1 MDSFPVCT
9 HCGFTFGEYRAR
21 GLMGCPHCYAG
32 FGEALQ
38 GDIAWLHQALALTS
52 DAAADADARADAE
65 SSALPGIPA
74 SGPAAVGLNPAAP
87 GTIGPGSGA
96 AGTPASSAPAG
107 QAMDGSPAAKPD
119 AETLARWREQIAAA
133 VRVENYEEAARLK
146 RLIRS
151 FGSMD
156 PGPGLGLA

>member
-38 GDIAWLHQALALTS
+38 ADIAWLHQALALTS
-52 DAAADADARADAE
+52 DAAADVVADAGADAV

-74 SGPAAVGLNPAAP
+74 SGSAA
-87 GTIGPGSGA
+87 IGPN
-96 AGTPASSAPAG
+96 
-107 QAMDGSPAAKPD
+107 PD

-151 FGSMD
+151 FGSMG

>member
-21 GLMGCPHCYAG
+21 GLLGCPHCYAG

-38 GDIAWLHQALALTS
+38 GDIAWLHQALALT
-52 DAAADADARADAE
+52 ADTDAE
-65 SSALPGIPA
+65 SAVPLGNQVSGSA
-74 SGPAAVGLNPAAP
+74 SGPHPTAP
-87 GTIGPGSGA
+87 GTTEA
-96 AGTPASSAPAG
+96 ASEATASSAASVTAPAG
-107 QAMDGSPAAKPD
+107 GTPDGSTPEKPD

-133 VRVENYEEAARLK
+133 VRVENYEEAARLH

-151 FGSMD
+151 FGSMGS
-156 PGPGLGLA
+156 GPGLGLA

>member
-1 MDSFPVCT
+1 MDSFPICT

-38 GDIAWLHQALALTS
+38 GDIAWLHQALALT
-52 DAAADADARADAE
+52 ADTDAE
-65 SSALPGIPA
+65 STVPLGIQA
-74 SGPAAVGLNPAAP
+74 SGPAP
-87 GTIGPGSGA
+87 SGHA
-96 AGTPASSAPAG
+96 TDDSLSV
-107 QAMDGSPAAKPD
+107 KPD

-146 RLIRS
+146 RLLRS
-151 FGSMD
+151 FGSMG